1 MEFEAV
7 RGKEGIKEATVTIAG
22 KEVKVAVA
30 HGLANAQTI
39 MNQIRDGKSDYQFV
53 EIMACPGGC
62 VMGGGQPIKTSKV
75 RATIDVRAK
84 RTESMYS
91 IDEKSVVRKSH
102 ENPVLK
108 KIYAEYLGEAGG
120 EKAHHLLHT
129 HYSEKKKYNI

>member
-1 MEFEAV
+1 
-7 RGKEGIKEATVTIAG
+7 
-22 KEVKVAVA
+22 
-30 HGLANAQTI
+30 
-39 MNQIRDGKSDYQFV
+39 
-53 EIMACPGGC
+53 
-62 VMGGGQPIKTSKV
+62 
-75 RATIDVRAK
+75 
-84 RTESMYS
+84 MYS

>member
-1 MEFEAV
+1 
-7 RGKEGIKEATVTIAG
+7 
-22 KEVKVAVA
+22 
-30 HGLANAQTI
+30 
-39 MNQIRDGKSDYQFV
+39 
-53 EIMACPGGC
+53 
-62 VMGGGQPIKTSKV
+62 MGGGQPIKTSKV

-91 IDEKSVVRKSH
+91 IDERSVVRKSH